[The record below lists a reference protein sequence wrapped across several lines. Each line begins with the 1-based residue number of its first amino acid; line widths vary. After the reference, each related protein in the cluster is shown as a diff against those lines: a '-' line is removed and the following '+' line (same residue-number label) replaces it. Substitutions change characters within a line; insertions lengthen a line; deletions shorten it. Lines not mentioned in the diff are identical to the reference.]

1 MSAAPSSPPG
11 APPGAALTLWLVRHG
26 ATAWNEGGQWQ
37 GWTDTPLG
45 DLGREQA
52 LGLGPV
58 LAAQPFG
65 AAYTSDLRRARQTAE
80 LALSG
85 GGLKCDLRT
94 DPRLRELHLG
104 DYEGLTLAQMQA
116 HAAFAPWQ
124 ADPWTQPVP
133 GGESLQVLAGRLR
146 AWLGEVEAQHSGER
160 VIAFSHSIAIR
171 TLMRDLLG
179 LPLVAQDHSPIPYA
193 ERLGNGQF
201 AVLEQRDGVWRRV
214 AAPA

>member
-85 GGLKCDLRT
+85 SGLKCDLRT
-94 DPRLRELHLG
+94 DPRLRELARRVVRDEQG
-104 DYEGLTLAQMQA
+104 D
-116 HAAFAPWQ
+116 
-124 ADPWTQPVP
+124 AD
-133 GGESLQVLAGRLR
+133 
-146 AWLGEVEAQHSGER
+146 GER
-160 VIAFSHSIAIR
+160 QRHHEREGGRPERAEDERPHVVQEARGLADEVGSLHYGFAADVLVLDAELQLVETFR
-171 TLMRDLLG
+171 KGQLL
-179 LPLVAQDHSPIPYA
+179 
-193 ERLGNGQF
+193 
-201 AVLEQRDGVWRRV
+201 
-214 AAPA
+214 